1 MPQRNGT
8 MRTLGMLSM
17 FLTGWLLNVVFDV
30 NSVLGI
36 VDEWLRY
43 GWLEPWYDLIAQ

>member
-1 MPQRNGT
+1 M

-30 NSVLGI
+30 NSVLG
-36 VDEWLRY
+36 VVHEWFRH
-43 GWLEPWYDLIAQ
+43 GWLGPWYGLIAQ